1 MTACDSYPRRPD
13 AADRVALE
21 AMASAMA
28 MARPRPALGWVR
40 AVTSSV
46 VHVAMSGIPV
56 GAICRIGQGAQAVM
70 AEVIGTTDRT
80 AILSPHGGTAGLAG
94 GQLVTMIDSC
104 QRVAVGDALL
114 GRVLDGFGR
123 AIDGGPPPATDAW
136 RPVRAAAPDPLTRPL
151 ITQRLQTGLRAIDAF
166 TPLGRGQ
173 RMAILGPPG
182 AGKSGLLSALAAGC
196 DADAVVIAL
205 VGERG
210 REVREFIELTLPPE
224 VRAHTVVVAAT
235 SDRPPSERV
244 SCVNS
249 AMAIAKVTD

>member
-94 GQLVTMIDSC
+94 GQLVAMVDSC

-123 AIDGGPPPATDAW
+123 ATVCDRCLAASPRRRARPAD
-136 RPVRAAAPDPLTRPL
+136 PAPDHS
-151 ITQRLQTGLRAIDAF
+151 
-166 TPLGRGQ
+166 TPTHRTA
-173 RMAILGPPG
+173 R
-182 AGKSGLLSALAAGC
+182 
-196 DADAVVIAL
+196 
-205 VGERG
+205 
-210 REVREFIELTLPPE
+210 
-224 VRAHTVVVAAT
+224 H
-235 SDRPPSERV
+235 
-244 SCVNS
+244 
-249 AMAIAKVTD
+249 